1 MRNFVSFDV
10 GTVHLGVAA
19 ASVSEEGR
27 ATLEWLDVADIS
39 ASCGDRC
46 VAKLWT
52 YLDELVQLLGWAR
65 YTVYVEKQPSK
76 ACSLMRTVELGIRHY
91 FLMRA
96 HRGLESVAVKSVS
109 PRRKLAAPV
118 VYAAG
123 SSSGQKYKARKNA
136 GIAEAVD
143 AFAELPEVCDF
154 LRTGKGDD
162 AADAAL
168 YLVHFGGARQFVGM
182 SEQALR
188 NGRRKAAAKKADVD
202 AKAAAKQAERDA
214 KSAAKQAERDAKSAA
229 KQAERDAKQAE
240 RDAKQAERAAKQAER
255 DAKQAERDANAAA
268 KQAARDA
275 RWRQFVILTEPEQD
289 APAEPVVMPENASV
303 SESTDADRTAG
314 GSSAE

>member
-1 MRNFVSFDV
+1 MHNSISFDV

-19 ASVSEEGR
+19 ASVAEDGR

-46 VAKLWT
+46 VAKLWR
-52 YLDELVQLLGWAR
+52 YLDEVMALLGWSR
-65 YTVYVEKQPSK
+65 YTALIERQPSK

-96 HRGLESVAVKSVS
+96 HRGPDSVVVKSVS

-136 GIAEAVD
+136 GVAEAAD
-143 AFAELPEVCDF
+143 AFADLSEVRDF
-154 LRTGKGDD
+154 LMTGKGDD

-168 YLVHFGGARQFVGM
+168 YLIHFGGARQFVGM
-182 SEQALR
+182 SEHALR
-188 NGRRKAAAKKADVD
+188 NGRRKAAAKQAELEAKAAAAQAARD
-202 AKAAAKQAERDA
+202 AKAAAKEVDRRGKAEAALAAREAKAAVKAEA
-214 KSAAKQAERDAKSAA
+214 KSQ
-229 KQAERDAKQAE
+229 
-240 RDAKQAERAAKQAER
+240 
-255 DAKQAERDANAAA
+255 
-268 KQAARDA
+268 
-275 RWRQFVILTEPEQD
+275 RQRLVD
-289 APAEPVVMPENASV
+289 APSPAESPENASV
-303 SESTDADRTAG
+303 SESTTTSSAG